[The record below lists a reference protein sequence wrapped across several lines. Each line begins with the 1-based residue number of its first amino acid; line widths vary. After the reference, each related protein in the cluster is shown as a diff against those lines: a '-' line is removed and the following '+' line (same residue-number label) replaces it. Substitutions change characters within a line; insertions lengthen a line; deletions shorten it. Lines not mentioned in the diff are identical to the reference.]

1 MSWFL
6 KENGSFFDYCSRLV
20 LPWSWITDN
29 KPSASWANLMHDPPF
44 GLRPGT
50 PVRLGDIGCKTQ
62 HPVVFAAN
70 DERLLQMLLNP
81 LNVKGA
87 VHAVEEGEFLEVKP
101 DPAGAMRFKFT
112 AVFDFAEWLVQQG
125 VTGKILAQRS
135 PSPNKTLTCELFR
148 GR

>member
-1 MSWFL
+1 MH
-6 KENGSFFDYCSRLV
+6 ER
-20 LPWSWITDN
+20 
-29 KPSASWANLMHDPPF
+29 PSAY
-44 GLRPGT
+44 GLVPRSDWVISAARPE
-50 PVRLGDIGCKTQ
+50 

-101 DPAGAMRFKFT
+101 DPAELMCFKFT
-112 AVFDFAEWLVQQG
+112 AVFDAPEWLVQQG

-135 PSPNKTLTCELFR
+135 PSPNKTLTCETFSRAVNRSPTVASVYATLAI
-148 GR
+148 